1 MDPAVREGNR
11 SETYQNVNQANFLL
25 QNLPVDRDYRK
36 IPPNKPR
43 EQIILYF
50 AVFAVGSYEGQVG
63 WVDYVVCA
71 DSCDLPVA
79 VQRPELVAT
88 HVDSVADFPDNAVLN
103 RLIRSSTTLGNMFMA
118 GAALVFTDG
127 NFQADVLESPG
138 VALVDFWAPWCGPC
152 VRLGPTID
160 ELATE
165 YAGKA
170 KIGKLNVDE
179 NSLMASSYGI
189 TSIPCMII
197 FKDGKPAEKLVG
209 LVSKAVIATA
219 IDKAMKA

>member
-1 MDPAVREGNR
+1 MV
-11 SETYQNVNQANFLL
+11 
-25 QNLPVDRDYRK
+25 
-36 IPPNKPR
+36 
-43 EQIILYF
+43 
-50 AVFAVGSYEGQVG
+50 
-63 WVDYVVCA
+63 
-71 DSCDLPVA
+71 
-79 VQRPELVAT
+79 
-88 HVDSVADFPDNAVLN
+88 
-103 RLIRSSTTLGNMFMA
+103 MA
-118 GAALVFTDG
+118 GAALVFTDS

-179 NSLMASSYGI
+179 NSRMASSYGI

-219 IDKAMKA
+219 IDKAMKG